1 MAKKSKATPVDE
13 EQIKRWRLILGRHA
27 YEKLGGMC
35 GGGGCELSEE
45 QRLMDEALGAI
56 YDAEGE
62 GGSGGGTGSGRSG
75 GAGSGRGGGGR
86 GGRGGARSAGLGK
99 SAPAL
104 SKWLGDIRT
113 YFREDVVAVI
123 QNDAIERK
131 GLTQLLFEPEMLA
144 NVQPNVQLVGTLMSL
159 RGQIPERTKETARM
173 VVRSVVDEIKKL
185 LEQRIRQAVM
195 GAVNRNE
202 HSPIPHVASM
212 DWKWTIERNLKNFR
226 PELGTIVPERCY
238 FFSRAQRSNNWSVI
252 VDMDQSGSMAD
263 SVVYGAVMG
272 SIFASLP
279 ALDTRMVA
287 FDTEVIDL
295 TEECGDDPVDMLFG
309 VQLGGGTDINKSV
322 AYCEQFVTDPAQT
335 LFIMITDLYEGGN
348 ESQLVKRLKGM
359 VESGVRV
366 LCLLALSDSGVPSF
380 DDRLAKKLAAL
391 GIPCFGCTPNK
402 LPELVEGAL
411 RGMDLL
417 ELAKRVQ
424 PPKKK

>member
-1 MAKKSKATPVDE
+1 MAKKSKPKPVDE
-13 EQIKRWRLILGRHA
+13 DQIKRWRLILGRHA
-27 YEKLGGMC
+27 DDKLGGMC
-35 GGGGCELSEE
+35 AGGACALSEE

-56 YDAEGE
+56 YDAD
-62 GGSGGGTGSGRSG
+62 GGLGTPGSGRGKAGKGSRKSG
-75 GAGSGRGGGGR
+75 GRGAGSGP
-86 GGRGGARSAGLGK
+86 S
-99 SAPAL
+99 SPTL

-113 YFREDVVAVI
+113 YFSEDVVAVI
-123 QNDAIERK
+123 QHDAIERK

-144 NVQPNVQLVGTLMSL
+144 NIQPNVQLVGTLMSL
-159 RGQIPERTKETARM
+159 RGQIPERTKETARI
-173 VVRSVVDEIKKL
+173 VVQSVVDQIKTL

-195 GAVNRNE
+195 GALNRNE

-212 DWKWTIERNLKNFR
+212 DWKWTIERNLKNYR
-226 PELGTIVPERCY
+226 PELGTIIPERCY
-238 FFSRAQRSNNWSVI
+238 FFSRSQRSNNWSVI

-272 SIFASLP
+272 SVFASLP

-322 AYCEQFVTDPAQT
+322 AYCEQFITDPAQT

-348 ESQLVKRLKGM
+348 ESQLVKRLKAM

-366 LCLLALSDSGVPSF
+366 LCLLALNDSGIPSF
-380 DDRLAKKLAAL
+380 DDRLAKKLAGL

-424 PPKKK
+424 PPKKGR